1 MMHKHLK
8 IKDEV
13 KIEKE
18 KILKIKLCLRKNQ
31 IELPEIKNYIYMYTY
46 NHWNYTHPLWRLP
59 SPSLLS
65 SPRHCPTAFSRA
77 GCFYSHT
84 SPMCLS
90 ITATLSPSSP
100 DFTTLL
106 PFAVGIFYWFIGFP
120 PSFKNY
126 FTSCFLDTLSNTTPI
141 LIHGM
146 SVSMQAVL
154 PVSSPLSVHFFQL
167 LSCIS
172 LYVYSIICLSTYLP
186 VDLWFFSSFSPI
198 VNKPAMDIHVGL
210 HSQIQW

>member
-1 MMHKHLK
+1 MCIH
-8 IKDEV
+8 IT
-13 KIEKE
+13 IEITP
-18 KILKIKLCLRKNQ
+18 ILFEDFLLLYLMKLV
-31 IELPEIKNYIYMYTY
+31 
-46 NHWNYTHPLWRLP
+46 
-59 SPSLLS
+59 S

-77 GCFYSHT
+77 GCCFSHT

-106 PFAVGIFYWFIGFP
+106 PFAVGIFYRFIGFP

-126 FTSCFLDTLSNTTPI
+126 FSSCFLDALSNTTPI

-146 SVSMQAVL
+146 SVSMQAIL

-172 LYVYSIICLSTYLP
+172 FVCI
-186 VDLWFFSSFSPI
+186 
-198 VNKPAMDIHVGL
+198 
-210 HSQIQW
+210 